1 MGEQS
6 DVTSTNIFGNGVR
19 GADTKLVFALTDPA
33 PPATEDFV
41 AWARAA
47 GAAGGVLRAEL
58 ERLDADIQARH
69 TSTPVRFSAFAW
81 LWCAPGHSE
90 SLIAR
95 APSTANW
102 YRVHERLAF
111 DRSARPDQPRSW
123 AGVKKTTPW
132 AAVPAVDAR
141 IWQGRYANHGQL
153 ARSFHATTVRYR
165 QNIVVDTNDDSVDAI
180 SELWWTNTEDLLERF
195 VAPGEAAELLAVDV
209 SGFVDASRASPTVTR
224 HEVLRITEP
233 DR

>member
-1 MGEQS
+1 MGEHS
-6 DVTSTNIFGNGVR
+6 DAAPSNIFGNRVP

-33 PPATEDFV
+33 LPATDDFA

-47 GAAGGVLRAEL
+47 GDGEGVLRAEI
-58 ERLDADIQARH
+58 ERLDAEIQGQH
-69 TSTPVRFSAFAW
+69 TSTPVRFSAFAS
-81 LWCAPGHSE
+81 LWCAPGRSE
-90 SLIAR
+90 SLIAH

-111 DRSARPDQPRSW
+111 DRSARPDQPRPW

-132 AAVPAVDAR
+132 VAVSAVDAR

-209 SGFVDASRASPTVTR
+209 GGFVDSTRASPTVTR
-224 HEVLRITEP
+224 HEVLRITQP
-233 DR
+233 DC